1 MNEKNGMDW
10 DGDVT
15 ETAKIEAEIE
25 TAKTAK
31 QMMEE
36 LWDAEMNKSAEE
48 AVHDNMN
55 PQRWA

>member
-10 DGDVT
+10 DGEDVI
-15 ETAKIEAEIE
+15 AIKVE

-31 QMMEE
+31 QMMEA